1 MTLHFLNTQT
11 TESGALHLDLDPN
24 VLDNISVSAPYFALK
39 NLSNSGKDTYCEFSP
54 ELRNIAEHGPV
65 SGAEI
70 GRHMA
75 ILGSVVLSKE
85 NPRQQKH
92 YYLATDAIISRRS
105 FRAINAETLIARARV
120 LDINRKNGSIS
131 GIVSLCDGSI
141 LFEVEVSYTIMTE
154 ALFERMFLPQRIN
167 TALLPP
173 SNPYSNDTV
182 FESLELGVESCFA
195 NLGQVKPE
203 DCPGHFENYPAL
215 PVARMG
221 TSMGKLGGLHF
232 MHLNPGDQRKY
243 FIGHAEL
250 HARQLV
256 FVGENVRF
264 RTEVLEPKP
273 VNGLTIRTIAYT
285 DQSDFIAETIC
296 NFHY

>member
-1 MTLHFLNTQT
+1 MTLDLLSTQT
-11 TESGALHLDLDPN
+11 AKSVNYHPDFDPN
-24 VLDNISVSAPYFALK
+24 VLANISVSAPYFALK
-39 NLSNSGKDTYCEFSP
+39 NLGNHGKDIYCEFSP
-54 ELRNIAEHGPV
+54 ELCNIAEHGPV

-85 NPRQQKH
+85 NPRKEKH
-92 YYLATDAIISRRS
+92 YYLATDAIISRRN
-105 FRAINAETLIARARV
+105 FREIKAEKLIARARM
-120 LDINRKNGSIS
+120 LEINRKNGSI
-131 GIVSLCDGSI
+131 GGLVTLVDGTI
-141 LFEVEVSYTIMTE
+141 LYEVEVSYTIMSQT
-154 ALFERMFLPQRIN
+154 LFERMFMSQRMI
-167 TALLPP
+167 TESLQL
-173 SNPYSNDTV
+173 SNPYTNDTV
-182 FESLELGVESCFA
+182 FESLELGSESCFA
-195 NLGQVKPE
+195 NLGTVKPD

-232 MHLNPGDQRKY
+232 MHLNPSERRKF

-250 HARQLV
+250 HARQLI
-256 FVGENVRF
+256 FAGETVRF

-285 DQSDFIAETIC
+285 DQTDFIAETIC
-296 NFHY
+296 NYHY